1 MFITPNANNAD
12 NIDLCIWDLFFVIST
27 SKRVF

>member
-12 NIDLCIWDLFFVIST
+12 NIDLYIWDLFFVIST

>member
-12 NIDLCIWDLFFVIST
+12 NIDLYIWYLFFVIST